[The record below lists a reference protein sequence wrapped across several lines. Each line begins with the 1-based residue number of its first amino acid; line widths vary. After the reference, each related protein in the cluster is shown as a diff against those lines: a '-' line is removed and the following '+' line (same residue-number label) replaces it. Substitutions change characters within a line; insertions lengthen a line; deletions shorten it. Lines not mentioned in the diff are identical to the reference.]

1 MKRSTDRRDIM
12 FAPILS
18 LHDVSTMGQEF
29 PQGTAR

>member
-18 LHDVSTMGQEF
+18 LHDAYTMGREF
-29 PQGTAR
+29 LQGTAR